1 MLNCLVRV
9 VLYSAVELCALVG
22 LGLVALVAWGYW

>member
-1 MLNCLVRV
+1 MLGCLIRV
-9 VLYSAVELCALVG
+9 MLYSALLLCMLVG